1 MRVFA
6 LVLLMLLMPLR
17 AWAGDAMA
25 LSVLPTQSHLPA
37 QTTDAQPADAQPAD
51 AHPAGH
57 GAMTGAADH
66 PDHADHAGHAPIAD
80 AAADDHCPSHNACD
94 VCNGPVL
101 SLTAWQDDAA
111 PAPHHVQAAPDVR
124 FASLVPP
131 RRHKPPI
138 A

>member
-1 MRVFA
+1 MRHFLIA
-6 LVLLMLLMPLR
+6 LMIALLPVR
-17 AWAGDAMA
+17 GWVGEAMA
-25 LSVLPTQSHLPA
+25 FSMPGGPAATASH
-37 QTTDAQPADAQPAD
+37 
-51 AHPAGH
+51 AGC
-57 GAMTGAADH
+57 
-66 PDHADHAGHAPIAD
+66 PDHAAPAQAAGMLEALAPLAD
-80 AAADDHCPSHNACD
+80 NSTTDDGSHQHNACD

-101 SLTAWQDDAA
+101 SLAAWQDDAA